1 MSMTNKSS
9 KTDSEFIGF
18 DLGHGETALGRAYSR
33 SMREPEILEYKGERS
48 FVSAV
53 AKTSK
58 GVKIGADAV
67 NLAAISGD
75 STDKNAKVWVK
86 FKSRDLSDDK
96 ILEPTKLFTSHLVS
110 VLKSD
115 KKIRGG
121 AKSEFIVGCP
131 SGWDKA
137 TRQVYKDVFV
147 STGLKSV
154 RVVPE
159 SRAALMTALE
169 QGYLSLDAARSTV
182 LIVDIGSSTTDF
194 TYCHELEAEDV
205 GHNFLGSGLLD
216 REIFDINL
224 ERQKDKAKI
233 EHLIKRF
240 PHYQP
245 IMEYWCRQA
254 KEQYF
259 NGNELPVDIIKRLP
273 IEGGILF
280 EIRLDK
286 ADADK
291 ILSKPLAALNGY
303 SWPDAFD
310 YALKET
316 VEQLGGRA
324 PETVLLTGGASR
336 LPLVLPACNKV
347 FPNAKVVQGAE
358 PEFAIARGLAWLGRF
373 EHLHSSFKSSV
384 AKILSKDGPVYVK
397 ASKASASL
405 GDSLSPVLVDALAES
420 CILPTM
426 RAWRSGEIRSL
437 DDIEAA
443 LDIRVKAWLSSP
455 AAQGILK
462 PVIANWF
469 SNLQRDIEKDTD
481 PLCREHGLPAM
492 VLSLDDSQHISRHL
506 EGLSVNAPQVATLE
520 SDTAL
525 MGTTLT
531 AVIVGTLLAKV
542 NLFAP
547 LFLNPIGLVVGGAL
561 AGGSFIFGRKALAG
575 KFKQAS
581 VPVIARQVMT
591 DGRMKKAVEKQRPEL
606 IAGVKSAWKEA
617 ASERFT
623 EDLTET
629 LRKALSE
636 RADDRAVLFMI

>member
-1 MSMTNKSS
+1 MKTKPAN
-9 KTDSEFIGF
+9 TDSEFIGF

-33 SMREPEILEYKGERS
+33 SMREPEILEYRGERS

-53 AKTSK
+53 ARTSK
-58 GVKIGADAV
+58 GIKIGADAV
-67 NLAAISGD
+67 NLAAIS
-75 STDKNAKVWVK
+75 SASAEPNAKVWVK
-86 FKSRDLSDDK
+86 FKSRDLSDAK

-110 VLKSD
+110 VLKDD

-121 AKSEFIVGCP
+121 SKSEFIVGCP
-131 SGWDKA
+131 SGWTQE
-137 TRQVYKDVFV
+137 TRKLYKQVFV
-147 STGLKSV
+147 DIGLKTV

-216 REIFDINL
+216 REIFTINL
-224 ERQKDKAKI
+224 ERQKDRAKI
-233 EHLIKRF
+233 EQLIERY

-245 IMEYWCRQA
+245 IMEYWCRLA

-259 NGNELPVDIIKRLP
+259 NGTEIPVEIIKRLP
-273 IEGGILF
+273 IDGGILF

-286 ADADK
+286 ADAK
-291 ILSKPLAALNGY
+291 VILSTPLKALNGF
-303 SWPDAFD
+303 SWPEAFN

-336 LPLVLPACNKV
+336 LPLVLPACNKA
-347 FPNAKVVQGAE
+347 FPKAKVVQGAE

-384 AKILSKDGPVYVK
+384 AQILSKEGPVYVK
-397 ASKASASL
+397 ASKASMGL
-405 GDSLSPVLVDALAES
+405 GDKLSPVLVDALSES

-443 LDIRVKAWLSSP
+443 LDVRVKDWLSGTE
-455 AAQGILK
+455 AQAVLK

-469 SNLQRDIEKDTD
+469 SELQRNIEKDTD

-492 VLSLDDSQHISRHL
+492 VLSLDDSQHISKHL

-531 AVIVGTLLAKV
+531 AVIVGALLAKV

-561 AGGSFIFGRKALAG
+561 AGGSFIFGRKALEG

-591 DGRMKKAVEKQRPEL
+591 DGRMRKAVHKQRPEL
-606 IAGVKSAWKEA
+606 IAGVKSAWNEA

-623 EDLTET
+623 EELTET
-629 LRKALSE
+629 LRKALTE